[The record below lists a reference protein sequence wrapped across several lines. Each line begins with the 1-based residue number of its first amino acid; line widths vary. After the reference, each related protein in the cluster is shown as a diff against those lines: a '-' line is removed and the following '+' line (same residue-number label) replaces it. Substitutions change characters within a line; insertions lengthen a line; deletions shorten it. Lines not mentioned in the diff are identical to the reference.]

1 MVQIAV
7 VDDEMDILKHLSQ
20 IIKDTLTKEQVQFEL
35 VTFLKA
41 EDLLSSHRESSFQ
54 IIFVDLEMP
63 GIDGL
68 HLAAEHRKED
78 QQALLIFV
86 TSHEEFV
93 FQCFQYEMFYFIRKE
108 FLELELPKVI
118 LSAYQK
124 VWNHVS
130 KLQLKSKDKLVSVL
144 ADDILYFVSENHK
157 VFMHKKDNVQV
168 QVMYTLEK
176 LEKILPKSRF
186 IRCHS
191 GYIVNCYYIF
201 SINQSEIIL
210 TTDNKIPL
218 SRHRKKE
225 VKIIFQQYLRGI

>member
-68 HLAAEHRKED
+68 HLAAELRKED

-186 IRCHS
+186 IRRHS

>member
-68 HLAAEHRKED
+68 HLAAELRKED

-191 GYIVNCYYIF
+191 GYIVNC
-201 SINQSEIIL
+201 
-210 TTDNKIPL
+210 
-218 SRHRKKE
+218 
-225 VKIIFQQYLRGI
+225 